1 MCVHCF
7 EVKCTLQSSE
17 SVLQTSVTNEE
28 IATFVDANDEH
39 VEEISATITEVTTG
53 DLQQH
58 GELAKFL
65 ERPVRI
71 HDYSWLESAAAGFV
85 ADIEPW
91 DLFLNSTQVK
101 SKLNNYAWFRG
112 KLHLKFVITAS
123 PFYYGLLLASYCPIP
138 DYVDAAAGTGT
149 YSYMGRSQRPHIMIT
164 AADSKG
170 GELIVP
176 FVYPRQ
182 FINIKERQK
191 AKDLGVVTF
200 QILSQLRSANGV
212 TGSGVTVQ
220 VYAWMSDVELHGPT
234 VGLALQSKSY
244 TETGAVSAAA
254 STVAGIASKMK
265 TWPFVG
271 KFAQATEIGAT
282 ALGNVASIFGFTN
295 VPVLES
301 AMPVRPSPFPQLAST
316 EIGYP
321 VEKLTVDPKNEL
333 AIDGAPVNLELE
345 DELQI
350 ASIAQRDSI
359 LTIST
364 INTSD
369 VVDQQL
375 FRMAVTPDLWNR
387 EVFAD
392 YDENYLTPL
401 AFAAQPFKYW
411 RGDVIVRLDFIKS
424 KYHRGRII
432 ASWEP
437 AATAGDNV
445 STATDAMG
453 RAITSVLDLGA
464 ESSLE
469 MRIPYNQAVPWLQ
482 MYRGYQSQYAV
493 RGSNVN
499 QANYDQR
506 YHNGLL
512 TVRVL
517 NVLTAPVA
525 TSTVDFVVSIRGAD
539 NIEFANPTQLPNWSR
554 FVTQSL
560 VFNEPAQQADL
571 GSVSGTSDN
580 LYKVSMGE
588 AVRSFRTLIRRSAL
602 NEVIVVPTD
611 TTNHLGYFWTRRTR
625 YPVPPG
631 YCVGGFQQARN
642 VDDTANVSYNWSILH
657 LISYLAPCFAGA
669 RGSVMWHLNAI
680 NMSGGFNTPTPI
692 RVVRSPQFA
701 STGGGLITQAT
712 KTGANDARF
721 YAVNCE
727 HEETGAALTTTTTNQ
742 GLSVSIPNQTPA
754 LFQSCTWD
762 AMTKG
767 ASTEAIIDDSDYF
780 TTEAIYYPSQGQTT
794 RAAYIERYCAAGTD
808 FTFVNF
814 INVPLWYSYA
824 ATPSAP
830 V

>member
-1 MCVHCF
+1 M
-7 EVKCTLQSSE
+7 
-17 SVLQTSVTNEE
+17 SVSNEE
-28 IATFVDANDEH
+28 IATFVDANDQH
-39 VEEISATITEVTTG
+39 VEEYVGTETSVTISDA
-53 DLQQH
+53 QQS
-58 GELAKFL
+58 GELANFL

-71 HDYSWLESAAAGFV
+71 YDYAWLESTAAGFV

-91 DLFLNSTQVK
+91 DLLLNTSQVK

-123 PFYYGLLLASYCPIP
+123 PFYYGVLMASYCPIP
-138 DYVDAAAGTGT
+138 QYVDAAAGVGT
-149 YSYMGRSQRPHIMIT
+149 FSFMGRSQRPHVMLT

-170 GELIVP
+170 GELVVP
-176 FVYPRQ
+176 FVYPKEY
-182 FINIKERQK
+182 INIKERQN
-191 AKDLGVVTF
+191 AKDLGIVTF

-220 VYAWMSDVELHGPT
+220 VYAWLSDVQLQGPT
-234 VGLALQSKSY
+234 VGLAMQSKSY
-244 TETGAVSAAA
+244 VETGAVSTAA
-254 STVAGIASKMK
+254 SAVAGVASRMK
-265 TWPFVG
+265 AWPFVG
-271 KFAQATEIGAT
+271 KFAQATEIGAN
-282 ALGNVASIFGFTN
+282 ALGSVASLFGFTN

-301 AMPVRPSPFPQLAST
+301 AMPVRSSPFPQLAST

-350 ASIAQRDSI
+350 SSIAQRDSI
-359 LTIST
+359 LNIST
-364 INTSD
+364 FNTSD
-369 VVDQQL
+369 LVDQQL
-375 FRMAVTPDLWNR
+375 FRMAVTPDLWNS
-387 EVFAD
+387 VSTAD
-392 YDENYLTPL
+392 FDTNYLTPL

-411 RGDVIVRLDFIKS
+411 RGDIIVRLDFIKS
-424 KYHRGRII
+424 KYHRGRVIV
-432 ASWEP
+432 SWEP

-445 STATDAMG
+445 STATNAMG

-469 MRIPYNQAVPWLQ
+469 MRIPFNQAMPWLK
-482 MYRGYQSQYAV
+482 MYRDYVPQYTV
-493 RGSNVN
+493 RGTNIDQV
-499 QANYDQR
+499 NYDEE

-525 TSTVDFVVSIRGAD
+525 TSTIDFIVSIRGAD
-539 NIEFANPTQLPNWSR
+539 NIEFANPTKLPEWTR
-554 FVTQSL
+554 FLPQSL
-560 VFNEPAQQADL
+560 VFTEPAQQADL
-571 GSVSGTSDN
+571 GVVSGTTDD
-580 LYKVSMGE
+580 LYKATMGE
-588 AVRSFRTLIRRSAL
+588 AIRSFRTLIRRSAL
-602 NEVIVVPTD
+602 NEVVVVPTD
-611 TTNHLGYFWTRRTR
+611 TTNQLAYFFLRRTR

-631 YCVGGFQQARN
+631 YCTSGFQQARN
-642 VDDTANVSYNWSILH
+642 VANTANVAYNWSILH

-669 RGSVMWHLNAI
+669 RGSIMWHQNAI
-680 NMSGGFNTPTPI
+680 NMSAGLNTPTPV
-692 RVVRSPQFA
+692 RVTRSPHSVNTA
-701 STGGGLITQAT
+701 SGFVVQAT

-727 HEETGAALTTTTTNQ
+727 HGEMGSALTTTTTNQ

-754 LFQSCTWD
+754 LFQSCTWNS
-762 AMTKG
+762 MTTG
-767 ASTEAIIDDSDYF
+767 SSAEAVVRDSDYF
-780 TTEAIYYPSQGQTT
+780 TTETFYYPAQGQTT

-814 INVPLWYSYA
+814 ISVPLWYKLNA
-824 ATPSAP
+824 VPQPA